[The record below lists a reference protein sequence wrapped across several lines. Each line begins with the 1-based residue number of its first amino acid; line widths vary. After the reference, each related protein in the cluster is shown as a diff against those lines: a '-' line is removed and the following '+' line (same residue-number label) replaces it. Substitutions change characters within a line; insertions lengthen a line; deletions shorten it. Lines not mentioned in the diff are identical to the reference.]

1 MSAAPL
7 FHCWQPSVLCSK
19 SVRHFHF
26 WNTVVGGCGRLSIS
40 PVSDSVLSVFVLLTS
55 LRSLLGTEV
64 PVDSMMSFLSSTTTD
79 SLLCVHHFCLHSS
92 GHAHLVCFQ
101 FWDIINT
108 AVVSAAVH
116 RSSGILVFKPYIL
129 KRGTAQS
136 HSSSLSEF
144 LLKAAASH
152 CLPHYTLGGSPLPSP
167 LSAFHLCWCSD
178 DGCFSGASD
187 PSSQFALNVSNKL
200 PSWTSF

>member
-1 MSAAPL
+1 MRDKTNGKYPRYAVWENVTGALSSNSGED
-7 FHCWQPSVLCSK
+7 FK
-19 SVRHFHF
+19 SVIENFCQIKDSKISVPRPAK
-26 WNTVVGGCGRLSIS
+26 WQNAGVVIG
-40 PVSDSVLSVFVLLTS
+40 
-55 LRSLLGTEV
+55 E
-64 PVDSMMSFLSSTTTD
+64 
-79 SLLCVHHFCLHSS
+79 
-92 GHAHLVCFQ
+92 
-101 FWDIINT
+101 NT

-129 KRGTAQS
+129 KRGTARS
-136 HSSSLSEF
+136 HGSSLSEF